1 MKLTRQK
8 ILSIMLVVSV
18 GLNLIVIGAAG
29 FAAYRFNEIRGH
41 PGSWIEKRL
50 QRGERYFMRHL
61 EEPDRQVAAD
71 IFNQHKPAIRQSF
84 EELRA
89 ARRDFG
95 QALRRDTPN
104 SEEIVPI
111 LGRSQEAADRI
122 NREFHGLL
130 RDMATQLSP
139 EARQRLSA
147 HLRRHH
153 DTDDVRDRDRDH
165 NRDHDRD

>member
-1 MKLTRQK
+1 MKLSRQK

-61 EEPDRQVAAD
+61 DEPDRQVAAD
-71 IFNQHKPAIRQSF
+71 IFSQHKPAIRQSF
-84 EELRA
+84 EDLRA

-95 QALRRDTPN
+95 HALRRDIPN
-104 SEEIVPI
+104 SDEIVPI

-153 DTDDVRDRDRDH
+153 DADHDKYRD
-165 NRDHDRD
+165 RDHDRD